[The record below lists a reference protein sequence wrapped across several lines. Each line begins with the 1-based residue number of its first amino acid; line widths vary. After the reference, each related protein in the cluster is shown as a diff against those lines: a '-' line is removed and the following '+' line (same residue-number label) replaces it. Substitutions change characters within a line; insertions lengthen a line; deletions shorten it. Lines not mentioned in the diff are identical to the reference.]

1 MKQGLYNI
9 TTDYVTPLRSSRC
22 LPDSDP
28 ECPTCARQFAVIR
41 EVRRNQ
47 VALAERHDLFLS
59 EVQDAEDGFAV
70 VAGAFGRG
78 LFEKQLRDVP
88 SS

>member
-1 MKQGLYNI
+1 MHSRGLSKLNMSF
-9 TTDYVTPLRSSRC
+9 LHRC

-28 ECPTCARQFAVIR
+28 ECPACARQSAVIR

-47 VALAERHDLFLS
+47 QALAERHDLFLS
-59 EVQDAEDGFAV
+59 EVEEAQDGFAV

-78 LFEKQLRDVP
+78 LLSKEVRDLP
-88 SS
+88 T